1 MAVSLQASAL
11 QVEVQ
16 SLVRRGGWG
25 CVGAE
30 PFSKLLDFKLPTFP
44 SALFKI
50 KTPPAPLSITPGTQ
64 CKAAVSPKAEEKR
77 GKGEKLFKETMTEN
91 PQNLAKD
98 TNLLIQE
105 LNEPQ
110 ITETQ

>member
-44 SALFKI
+44 SSPF
-50 KTPPAPLSITPGTQ
+50 KTPPAPPSITPGTQ
-64 CKAAVSPKAEEKR
+64 GKAAVSPKGEEKR
-77 GKGEKLFKETMTEN
+77 GKGGKLFQETMTEN
-91 PQNLAKD
+91 LQNLAKD

-105 LNEPQ
+105 LNKPQ
-110 ITETQ
+110 IRGTQ